1 MAQITPKLIE
11 QTLKKC
17 GEHMKARG
25 LGKKTRD
32 SYQMM
37 IRRFLNWEAA
47 NWTRIEALSSDARM
61 EAFLSDLANDKKRP
75 ISFSTQKSYFMAVL
89 YFYREYLGNVIYLR
103 NNPNKLLRGMN

>member
-61 EAFLSDLANDKKRP
+61 EAFLSDLANDKNAPFHSAPKNP
-75 ISFSTQKSYFMAVL
+75 ISWPSCIFIANTW
-89 YFYREYLGNVIYLR
+89 
-103 NNPNKLLRGMN
+103 GM